1 MHNQRGW
8 FVPRMLGEG
17 REKKEIDELRMEKYK
32 NAEEYQIQR
41 LQSIIER
48 IIFEKMSYFR
58 MSMRK
63 YKCEQ
68 MPNEKMG
75 NMAKSMIFTNIW
87 SKLGIL

>member
-32 NAEEYQIQR
+32 NAEEDQIQR

-48 IIFEKMSYFR
+48 IISEK
-58 MSMRK
+58 
-63 YKCEQ
+63 
-68 MPNEKMG
+68 NELFQKVYEKIHM
-75 NMAKSMIFTNIW
+75 
-87 SKLGIL
+87 